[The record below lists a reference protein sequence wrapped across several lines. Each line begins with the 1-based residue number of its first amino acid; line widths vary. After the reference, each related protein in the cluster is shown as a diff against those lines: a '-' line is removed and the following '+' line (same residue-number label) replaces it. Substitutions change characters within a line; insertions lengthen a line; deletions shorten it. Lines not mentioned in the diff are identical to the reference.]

1 MLCYLNVSTF
11 IFLFIAMIG
20 VKQLSAK
27 AEPTNDEP
35 RDFEIHP
42 NNNLKLKITEAEQQD
57 LSYGDLNAVEIRP
70 LKQSDPG
77 MEKNM
82 AELVHHPRSRRQI
95 LIGLM
100 PGRLCGCNLKCC
112 PDPSYDGY
120 YYCCGSLDSAQNLIT
135 NFAMLSAAA
144 AIKAYLM

>member
-1 MLCYLNVSTF
+1 MCNLNVSTF
-11 IFLFIAMIG
+11 IFLLFAMIG
-20 VKQLSAK
+20 VNQLSAK
-27 AEPTNDEP
+27 AETTNDEP
-35 RDFEIHP
+35 RDSKIHP
-42 NNNLKLKITEAEQQD
+42 NNNFKLKINEAEQH

-77 MEKNM
+77 IEKNM
-82 AELVHHPRSRRQI
+82 GELVHHPRSRRQI